1 MFAFAALLGCEN
13 DLPNGPSDEQHN
25 LISFGQVSTRV
36 VDSVS
41 DIEEF
46 PVWACMADPSA
57 NLYAPILTGERVYR
71 NPEGSDTWT
80 YDNTRLWIDDSHFF
94 FLGVFSDAETYPRF
108 VENKYDLEGNGSQ
121 YVIYTMGVTTPAT
134 ADLDILTAF
143 NYTNTS
149 GEYNKTVSMQFSH
162 LLTKVNLKI
171 RQDFEKDPDFDYFVT
186 KVTISGLKNS
196 GTYMFMPFAAEKPY
210 YWDNWE
216 FVDSTLSIDK
226 TLSTPEILRAY
237 GTADPKNKTVN
248 IWGDAG
254 LMLIPQEI
262 AANGVKIRVDYL
274 YDITP
279 GDGDPGTT
287 SHYVEGFLPADPNP
301 EESILWQS
309 GKSINYTLKIAEQN
323 DITFAQ
329 PTIEPWGAPQTGGT
343 IIIK

>member
-1 MFAFAALLGCEN
+1 MFAALALLGCDKEHT
-13 DLPNGPSDEQHN
+13 PSAPTDPGV
-25 LISFGQVSTRV
+25 IGFGNVTTRA
-36 VDSVS
+36 VDSAD
-41 DIEEF
+41 DINEF

-57 NLYAPILTGERVYR
+57 DYYAPILTNERVYK
-71 NPEGSDTWT
+71 GDDGQWT
-80 YDNTRLWIDDSHFF
+80 YDNTRLWIDNSHFF
-94 FLGVFSDAETYPRF
+94 FLGVFSDAENYPRF
-108 VENKYDLEGNGSQ
+108 VENKVTIQNRERI
-121 YVIYTMGVTTPAT
+121 IYTLDVVTSEA

-171 RQDFEKDPDFDYFVT
+171 RQDFDKDPDFDYYIT
-186 KVTISGLKNS
+186 KVTITGIKNS
-196 GTYMFMPFAAEKPY
+196 GLYGIMPDSNTSPY
-210 YWDNWE
+210 YLNAWNFENATSINYSKVFDNP
-216 FVDSTLSIDK
+216 K
-226 TLSTPEILRAY
+226 ILRNI
-237 GTADPKNKTVN
+237 GTADPTIVLNV
-248 IWGDAG
+248 WGEDG
-254 LMLIPQEI
+254 LLLIPQPI
-262 AANGVKIRVDYL
+262 VANGVKVRVDYL

-309 GKSINYTLKIAEQN
+309 GKSINYNLKIAEQN

>member
-1 MFAFAALLGCEN
+1 MFAALALLGCDKEHT
-13 DLPNGPSDEQHN
+13 PSAPTDPGV
-25 LISFGQVSTRV
+25 IGFGNVTTRA
-36 VDSVS
+36 VDSAD
-41 DIEEF
+41 DINEF

-57 NLYAPILTGERVYR
+57 DYYAPILTNERVYK
-71 NPEGSDTWT
+71 GDDGQWT

-94 FLGVFSDAETYPRF
+94 FLGVFSDTENYPRF

-121 YVIYTMGVTTPAT
+121 YVIYTMGVTTSAT
-134 ADLDILTAF
+134 ADMDILTAF

-149 GEYNKTVSMQFSH
+149 VQGYSKTVPMQFRH

-196 GTYMFMPFAAEKPY
+196 GTYMLMPFAAEKPY

-216 FVDSTLSIDK
+216 LVDSTLSIAK

-287 SHYVEGFLPADPNP
+287 SHFVEGYLPASTD
-301 EESILWQS
+301 LWQS

>member
-25 LISFGQVSTRV
+25 LISFGQVSTRA

-41 DIEEF
+41 DIDEF

-57 NLYAPILTGERVYR
+57 DLYAPILTGERVYR

-108 VENKYDLEGNGSQ
+108 VENKVTNQNRERI
-121 YVIYTMGVTTPAT
+121 IYTLAVTTSEA

-171 RQDFEKDPDFDYFVT
+171 RQDFDKDPDFDYYVT
-186 KVTISGLKNS
+186 KVTITGIKNS
-196 GTYMFMPFAAEKPY
+196 GLYGIMPDSNTSPY
-210 YWDNWE
+210 YLNAWNFENATSINYSKVFDNP
-216 FVDSTLSIDK
+216 K
-226 TLSTPEILRAY
+226 ILRNI
-237 GTADPKNKTVN
+237 GTADPTIVLNV
-248 IWGDAG
+248 WGEDG
-254 LMLIPQEI
+254 LLLIPQPI
-262 AANGVKIRVDYL
+262 AVNGVKVRVDYL

-309 GKSINYTLKIAEQN
+309 GKSINYNLKIAEQN